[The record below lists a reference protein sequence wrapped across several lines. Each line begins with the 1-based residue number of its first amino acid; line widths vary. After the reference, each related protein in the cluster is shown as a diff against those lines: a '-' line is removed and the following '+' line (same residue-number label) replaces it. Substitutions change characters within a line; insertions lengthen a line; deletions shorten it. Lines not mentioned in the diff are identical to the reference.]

1 MKSFHS
7 NGKLLISG
15 EYLVLDGALSLALPC
30 KFGQYLNFTEDSNGT
45 LEWISKDMNDTIWFT
60 AYFEAKTLKVL
71 KTSNY
76 NTVKWVRKI
85 LEFCNKNSLTNK
97 SLQGKIECK
106 LEFPNNWGLGSSSTL
121 LNNLASLYEINPYNL
136 HFSTTN
142 GSGYDIA
149 CAGSNSALTY
159 QVIENIPQV
168 KKMDWSP
175 VFKDEILFIFL
186 KKKQKSNLEVK
197 RFKELKK
204 DPDLISRIS
213 SITKEIIYSKTIEEF
228 EHLLD
233 EHEAITGQYIQ
244 SETVKSKYFSDYEG
258 SVKSLGAWGGDF
270 VLATRKNKNYFLDKG
285 FDTILS
291 FSEIIKESTF
301 KTVS

>member
-76 NTVKWVRKI
+76 NTVKWVKKI

-121 LNNLASLYEINPYNL
+121 LNNLASLYEINPYYL

-159 QVIENIPQV
+159 RVIENIPQV

-204 DPDLISRIS
+204 DPYLISRIS

>member
-30 KFGQYLNFTEDSNGT
+30 KFGQSLKFTEDSNGN

-76 NTVKWVRKI
+76 NTVKWVKKI
-85 LEFCNKNSLTNK
+85 LEFCNKISLTNK
-97 SLQGKIECK
+97 NLQGKIECK

-121 LNNLASLYEINPYNL
+121 LNNLASLYEINPYDLN
-136 HFSTTN
+136 FSTTN

-149 CAGSNSALTY
+149 CAGSNSAITY

-270 VLATRKNKNYFLDKG
+270 VLATRKNKNYFFDKG
-285 FDTILS
+285 FETILS

>member
-1 MKSFHS
+1 LKSFHS

-76 NTVKWVRKI
+76 NTVKWVKKI

-121 LNNLASLYEINPYNL
+121 LNNLASLYEINPYYL

-159 QVIENIPQV
+159 RVIENIPQV

-204 DPDLISRIS
+204 DPYLISRIS

>member
-15 EYLVLDGALSLALPC
+15 EYLVLDGALSLAFPC
-30 KFGQYLNFTEDSNGT
+30 KFGQSLKFTEDSNGN

-76 NTVKWVRKI
+76 NTVKWVKKI

-97 SLQGKIECK
+97 NLQGKIECK

-121 LNNLASLYEINPYNL
+121 LNNLASLYEINPYDLN
-136 HFSTTN
+136 FSTTN

-149 CAGSNSALTY
+149 CAGSNSAITY

-175 VFKDEILFIFL
+175 IFKDEILFIFL

-270 VLATRKNKNYFLDKG
+270 VLATRKNKNYFFDKG
-285 FDTILS
+285 FETILS

>member
-76 NTVKWVRKI
+76 NTVKWVKKI

-121 LNNLASLYEINPYNL
+121 LNNLASLYEINPYDL

>member
-1 MKSFHS
+1 MKYFHS

-45 LEWISKDMNDTIWFT
+45 LEWISKDMNDIIWFT

-71 KTSNY
+71 ETSNY
-76 NTVKWVRKI
+76 NTVKWVKKI

-97 SLQGKIECK
+97 SLEGKIECK

-121 LNNLASLYEINPYNL
+121 LNNLASLYEINPYDL

>member
-30 KFGQYLNFTEDSNGT
+30 RYGQTLNFKEGSNGT
-45 LEWISKDMNDTIWFT
+45 LEWISKDTNDTIWFT

-76 NTVKWVRKI
+76 NTVKWVKKI

-106 LEFPNNWGLGSSSTL
+106 LDFPNNWGLGSSSTL
-121 LNNLASLYEINPYNL
+121 LNNLASLYEINPYDL

>member
-76 NTVKWVRKI
+76 NTVKWVKKI

-121 LNNLASLYEINPYNL
+121 LNNLASLYEVNPYDL

-213 SITKEIIYSKTIEEF
+213 SITKEIIYSKNIEEF

-244 SETVKSKYFSDYEG
+244 NETVKSKYFSDYEG

>member
-30 KFGQYLNFTEDSNGT
+30 KYGQSLIFNEESNGT
-45 LEWISKDMNDTIWFT
+45 LEWISKDVNDKIWFT
-60 AYFEAKTLKVL
+60 AYFEAKTLQVL

-76 NTVKWVRKI
+76 NTVKWIKKI
-85 LEFCNKNSLTNK
+85 LEYCNKNSLKIKN
-97 SLQGKIECK
+97 LEGKIECK
-106 LEFPNNWGLGSSSTL
+106 LEFPNNWGLGSSSTI
-121 LNNLASLYEINPYNL
+121 LNNLASLYEINPYEL

-159 QVIENIPQV
+159 QVLKNIPDV
-168 KKMDWSP
+168 KKINFSP
-175 VFKDEILFIFL
+175 DFKDEILFIFL

-204 DPDLISRIS
+204 NPSLINRIS
-213 SITKEIIYSKTIEEF
+213 SITNEIIHSKTIKEF
-228 EHLLD
+228 EYLLD

-244 SETVKSKYFSDYEG
+244 SETVKSKYFSDYKG
-258 SVKSLGAWGGDF
+258 SIKSLGAWGGDF
-270 VLATRKNKNYFLDKG
+270 VLATRKNKNYFIEKG

-291 FSEIIKESTF
+291 YSEIIKESTF
-301 KTVS
+301 KTVF

>member
-1 MKSFHS
+1 MKYFHS

-45 LEWISKDMNDTIWFT
+45 LEWISKDMNDIIWFT

-76 NTVKWVRKI
+76 NTVKWVKKI

-121 LNNLASLYEINPYNL
+121 LNNLASLYEVNPYDL

>member
-30 KFGQYLNFTEDSNGT
+30 KFGQSLKFTEDSNGN

-76 NTVKWVRKI
+76 NTVKWVKKI

-97 SLQGKIECK
+97 NLQGKIECK

-121 LNNLASLYEINPYNL
+121 LNNLASLYEINPYDLN
-136 HFSTTN
+136 FSTTN

-149 CAGSNSALTY
+149 CAGSNSAITY

-228 EHLLD
+228 EYLLD
-233 EHEAITGQYIQ
+233 EHEVITGQYIQ

-270 VLATRKNKNYFLDKG
+270 VLATRKNKNYFFDKG
-285 FDTILS
+285 FETILS

>member
-76 NTVKWVRKI
+76 NTVKWVKKI

-106 LEFPNNWGLGSSSTL
+106 LEFPKNWGLGSSSTL
-121 LNNLASLYEINPYNL
+121 LNNLASLYEINPYDL

>member
-76 NTVKWVRKI
+76 NTVKWVKKI

-97 SLQGKIECK
+97 SLKGKIECK

-121 LNNLASLYEINPYNL
+121 LNNLASLYEVNPYDL

-159 QVIENIPQV
+159 QVIENIPKV

-175 VFKDEILFIFL
+175 IFKDEILFIFL

>member
-1 MKSFHS
+1 LKSFHS

-45 LEWISKDMNDTIWFT
+45 LEWISKDMNDIIWFT

-76 NTVKWVRKI
+76 NTVKWVKKI

-121 LNNLASLYEINPYNL
+121 LNNLASLYEVNPYDL

>member
-45 LEWISKDMNDTIWFT
+45 LEWISKDMNDIIWFT

-76 NTVKWVRKI
+76 NTVKWVKKI

-121 LNNLASLYEINPYNL
+121 LNNLASLYEINPYDL

-159 QVIENIPQV
+159 QVIENIPKV

>member
-30 KFGQYLNFTEDSNGT
+30 RFGQYLNFTEDSNGT

-76 NTVKWVRKI
+76 NTVKWVKKI

-121 LNNLASLYEINPYNL
+121 LNNLASLYEINPYDL

>member
-30 KFGQYLNFTEDSNGT
+30 KYGQSLIFNKESNGT
-45 LEWISKDMNDTIWFT
+45 LEWISKDVNDKIWFT
-60 AYFEAKTLKVL
+60 AYFEAKTLQVL

-76 NTVKWVRKI
+76 NTVKWIKKI
-85 LEFCNKNSLTNK
+85 LDYCNKNSLK
-97 SLQGKIECK
+97 IKDLEGKIECK

-121 LNNLASLYEINPYNL
+121 LNNLASLYEINPYEL

-159 QVIENIPQV
+159 QILKNIPDV
-168 KKMDWSP
+168 KKINFSP
-175 VFKDEILFIFL
+175 DFKDEILFIFL

-204 DPDLISRIS
+204 DPSLINKIS
-213 SITKEIIYSKTIEEF
+213 SITNEIINSKTIEEF
-228 EHLLD
+228 EYHLD

-244 SETVKSKYFSDYEG
+244 SETVKSKYFSDYKG
-258 SVKSLGAWGGDF
+258 SIKSLGAWGGDF
-270 VLATRKNKNYFLDKG
+270 VLATRKNKNYFIEKG

-291 FSEIIKESTF
+291 YTEIIKESTF

>member
-1 MKSFHS
+1 MKYFHS

-76 NTVKWVRKI
+76 NTVKWVKKI

-121 LNNLASLYEINPYNL
+121 LNNLASLYEVNPYDL

>member
-1 MKSFHS
+1 LKSFHS

-30 KFGQYLNFTEDSNGT
+30 KFGQSLKFTEDSNGN

-76 NTVKWVRKI
+76 NTVKWVKKI

-97 SLQGKIECK
+97 NLQGKIECK

-121 LNNLASLYEINPYNL
+121 LNNLASLYEINPYDLN
-136 HFSTTN
+136 FSTTN

-149 CAGSNSALTY
+149 CAGSNSAITY

-270 VLATRKNKNYFLDKG
+270 VLATRKNKNYFFDKG
-285 FDTILS
+285 FETILS

>member
-76 NTVKWVRKI
+76 NTVKWVKKI
-85 LEFCNKNSLTNK
+85 LEFCNKNSLKNK
-97 SLQGKIECK
+97 NLQGKIECK

-121 LNNLASLYEINPYNL
+121 LNNLASLYEINPYDLN
-136 HFSTTN
+136 FSTTN

-168 KKMDWSP
+168 KKMNWSP
-175 VFKDEILFIFL
+175 IFKDEILFIFL

-213 SITKEIIYSKTIEEF
+213 SITKGIIYSKTIEEF

>member
-76 NTVKWVRKI
+76 NTVKWVKKI
-85 LEFCNKNSLTNK
+85 LEFCNKNSLKNK

-121 LNNLASLYEINPYNL
+121 LNNLASLYEVNPYDL

>member
-45 LEWISKDMNDTIWFT
+45 LEWISKSMNDTIWFT

-76 NTVKWVRKI
+76 NTVKWVKKI

-121 LNNLASLYEINPYNL
+121 LNNLASLYEINPYYL

-159 QVIENIPQV
+159 RVIENIPQV

-204 DPDLISRIS
+204 DPYLISRIS

>member
-1 MKSFHS
+1 MKSFNS

-76 NTVKWVRKI
+76 NTVKWVKKI

-121 LNNLASLYEINPYNL
+121 LNNLASLYEINPYDL

-159 QVIENIPQV
+159 QVIENIPKV

>member
-121 LNNLASLYEINPYNL
+121 LNNLASLYEINPYDL

>member
-30 KFGQYLNFTEDSNGT
+30 KFGQYLNFTEVSNGT

-76 NTVKWVRKI
+76 NTVKWVKKI

-106 LEFPNNWGLGSSSTL
+106 LEFPKNWGLGSSSTL
-121 LNNLASLYEINPYNL
+121 LNNLARLYEINPYDL

>member
-1 MKSFHS
+1 LKSFHS

-76 NTVKWVRKI
+76 NTVKWVKKI
-85 LEFCNKNSLTNK
+85 LEFCNKNSLKNK

-121 LNNLASLYEINPYNL
+121 LNNLASLYEVNPYDL

>member
-76 NTVKWVRKI
+76 NTVKWVKNI

-121 LNNLASLYEINPYNL
+121 LSNLASLYEINPYDL

-204 DPDLISRIS
+204 DPYLISRIS

-244 SETVKSKYFSDYEG
+244 SEPVKSKYFSDYEG

>member
-45 LEWISKDMNDTIWFT
+45 LEWISKSMNDTIWFT

-76 NTVKWVRKI
+76 NTVKWVKKI

-121 LNNLASLYEINPYNL
+121 LNNLASLYEVNPYDL

>member
-1 MKSFHS
+1 LKSFHS

-76 NTVKWVRKI
+76 NTVKWVKKI

-121 LNNLASLYEINPYNL
+121 LNNLASLYEINPYYL

-159 QVIENIPQV
+159 RVIENIPQV

>member
-76 NTVKWVRKI
+76 NTVKWVKKI

-121 LNNLASLYEINPYNL
+121 LNNLASLYEVNPYDL

-159 QVIENIPQV
+159 QVIENIPKV

-213 SITKEIIYSKTIEEF
+213 SITKEIIYSKNIEEF

-244 SETVKSKYFSDYEG
+244 NETVKSKYFSDYEG

>member
-30 KFGQYLNFTEDSNGT
+30 KHGQSLNFIPHSNKT
-45 LEWISKDMNDTIWFT
+45 LKWVSKDVNDNIWFT
-60 AYFEAKTLKVL
+60 ASFESETLKVL
-71 KTSNY
+71 QTTNI
-76 NTVKWVRKI
+76 NTVKWVKKI
-85 LEFCNKNSLTNK
+85 LEFSNKTSVLNKN
-97 SLQGKIECK
+97 LQGTIKCK

-121 LNNLASLYEINPYNL
+121 LNNLANLYEINPYDL
-136 HFSTTN
+136 HFATTN

-149 CAGSNSALTY
+149 CAGSNSPLTY
-159 QVIENIPQV
+159 QVSLNIPDV
-168 KKMDWSP
+168 KKIDWSP
-175 VFKDEILFIFL
+175 VFKNEILFIFL

-204 DPDLISRIS
+204 DPNLINKIS
-213 SITKEIIYSKTIEEF
+213 KITKEIIRANTIEEF
-228 EHLLD
+228 EYLLD
-233 EHEAITGQYIQ
+233 EHEAITGQYIK
-244 SETVKSKYFSDYEG
+244 SETVKSKYFSDYKG

-270 VLATRKNKNYFLDKG
+270 ILATRKNKKYFFEKG
-285 FDTILS
+285 FDTI
-291 FSEIIKESTF
+291 FSYSELIKESTF

>member
-76 NTVKWVRKI
+76 NTVKWVKKI

-121 LNNLASLYEINPYNL
+121 LNNLASLYEINPYDL

-186 KKKQKSNLEVK
+186 KKKQKSNLEEK

>member
-30 KFGQYLNFTEDSNGT
+30 KFGQSLKFTEDSNGN

-76 NTVKWVRKI
+76 NTVKWVKKI

-97 SLQGKIECK
+97 NLQGKIECK

-121 LNNLASLYEINPYNL
+121 LNNLASLYEINPYDLN
-136 HFSTTN
+136 FSTTN

-149 CAGSNSALTY
+149 CAGSNSAITY

-270 VLATRKNKNYFLDKG
+270 VLATRKNKNYFFDKG
-285 FDTILS
+285 FETILS